1 MSSWGWAIYV
11 VISISY
17 TAFFGSLGGVFIAL
31 YIPPPMSVSDGGL
44 PWRLCAFRPLLVATL
59 KTEGKSIG
67 CDFFEK
73 NSLFFHP
80 YIGIPVPAAGFP

>member
-1 MSSWGWAIYV
+1 MSSLGCAIYV

-17 TAFFGSLGGVFIAL
+17 IVFFGRLREVFIAL
-31 YIPPPMSVSDGGL
+31 YILPPMSVSDRGL
-44 PWRLCAFRPLLVATL
+44 PCRLCAFRPLLVATL

-80 YIGIPVPAAGFP
+80 YIGIPAA